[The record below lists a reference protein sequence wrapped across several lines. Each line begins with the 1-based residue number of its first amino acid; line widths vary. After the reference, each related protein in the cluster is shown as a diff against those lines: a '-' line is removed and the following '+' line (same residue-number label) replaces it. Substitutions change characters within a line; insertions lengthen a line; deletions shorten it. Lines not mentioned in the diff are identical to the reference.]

1 MKRMKID
8 LSTIVKGLRDFNINS
23 AVAAF
28 AVGLFQNNARGYAL
42 TACFLIAF
50 VLLTLKREEGEKK

>member
-1 MKRMKID
+1 MKID

-28 AVGLFQNNARGYAL
+28 AVGLFQDDIKVFAL

-50 VLLTLKREEGEKK
+50 ILLSLKRKEGETK

>member
-1 MKRMKID
+1 MKID

-28 AVGLFQNNARGYAL
+28 AVGLFQDDIKGFAL

-50 VLLTLKREEGEKK
+50 VLLSLKRKEGETK